1 MNQKKQLVSVQALLI
16 SLIAIVIVG
25 IVAIAYMIG
34 KKGSAPVVDANS
46 PAQSTL
52 PVAPSPAANAQTST
66 LKPTPPAA
74 PQPKGL
80 TSAELGKAKNVPPTL
95 SDPGGDYQIVA
106 VIEGEEANREL
117 TSGLQIIGAQRQR
130 LLALSRQY
138 DQTPAASIQQREL
151 IAGEIL
157 KSRNLLSKNLRFMRA
172 KYAYSLQFNYR
183 LIPHTASLF
192 LISTGEDGKP
202 SPEKIH
208 EFTDSALYER
218 FQKMRDDYL
227 ILSVKESKKPAS
239 APAEESSSTS
249 DQKEGPATTAAVP
262 VEGVAV
268 PAGGAPVPAGEAA
281 VPVSES
287 PAGSGEPQENPPV
300 KADDPDVADEVA
312 LTAEMTA
319 IRQRMIQDY
328 GYDPLKNHQLNFTKT
343 ALYARPGNQ

>member
-1 MNQKKQLVSVQALLI
+1 MNQKKQVVSVQALLI

-25 IVAIAYMIG
+25 IVAIAYLIG

-52 PVAPSPAANAQTST
+52 PAAPSPAANAQTST
-66 LKPTPPAA
+66 LKSTPPAA

-208 EFTDSALYER
+208 EFTDSASYER

-227 ILSVKESKKPAS
+227 ILSVKEAKKPAS

-249 DQKEGPATTAAVP
+249 DQKEGPASTAAVP

-268 PAGGAPVPAGEAA
+268 PAGEAP

-287 PAGSGEPQENPPV
+287 PASSGEPQENTPV

-319 IRQRMIQDY
+319 LRQRMIQDY

-343 ALYARPGNQ
+343 ALYARPGTQ

>member
-34 KKGSAPVVDANS
+34 KKGNAPVVDANS

-52 PVAPSPAANAQTST
+52 PVAPSPAANAQTAT

-138 DQTPAASIQQREL
+138 DQTPAASVQQREL

-157 KSRNLLSKNLRFMRA
+157 KSRNLLAKNLRFMRA

-202 SPEKIH
+202 NPEKIH

-227 ILSVKESKKPAS
+227 ILGVKESKNPAS
-239 APAEESSSTS
+239 APDEESPSTS
-249 DQKEGPATTAAVP
+249 DQKEGPATTAAAP
-262 VEGVAV
+262 VEGAAV
-268 PAGGAPVPAGEAA
+268 PAQGAA
-281 VPVSES
+281 VPASES
-287 PAGSGEPQENPPV
+287 PAGSGELQENAPV

-319 IRQRMIQDY
+319 LRQRMIQDY

>member
-52 PVAPSPAANAQTST
+52 PVAPSPAANAQTAT

-157 KSRNLLSKNLRFMRA
+157 KSRNLLAKNLRFMRA

-202 SPEKIH
+202 NPEKIH

-227 ILSVKESKKPAS
+227 ILGVKESKNPAS
-239 APAEESSSTS
+239 APDEESSSTS
-249 DQKEGPATTAAVP
+249 DQKEGPATTAAAP
-262 VEGVAV
+262 VEGAAV
-268 PAGGAPVPAGEAA
+268 PAQGAA
-281 VPVSES
+281 VPASES
-287 PAGSGEPQENPPV
+287 PAGSGELQENAPV

-319 IRQRMIQDY
+319 LRQRMIQDY

>member
-202 SPEKIH
+202 NPEKIH

-227 ILSVKESKKPAS
+227 ILGVKESKNPAS
-239 APAEESSSTS
+239 APDEESSSTS
-249 DQKEGPATTAAVP
+249 DQKEGPATTAAAP
-262 VEGVAV
+262 VEGAAV
-268 PAGGAPVPAGEAA
+268 PAQGAA
-281 VPVSES
+281 VPASES
-287 PAGSGEPQENPPV
+287 PAGSGELQENAPV

-319 IRQRMIQDY
+319 LRQRMIQDY